1 MNNIVAHLLW
11 SEDDAGDVHKASD
24 RVYFVEPGNLNL
36 KKGSIF
42 IERFGW
48 SENKYL
54 FEIRANTYVKDVEL
68 YSPQEGNF
76 SENGFD
82 LFPGASIRVSF
93 DTSDMNTQTLEKKGD
108 PQIFA
113 RSLNDFIT
121 K

>member
-11 SEDDAGDVHKASD
+11 SGDDASVVHKASD
-24 RVYFVEPGNLNL
+24 RVYFVEPGSLNL

-42 IERFGW
+42 IKRFGW
-48 SENKYL
+48 SEDRYQ
-54 FEIRANTYVKDVEL
+54 FEISANTYVKDVEL

-93 DTSDMNTQTLEKKGD
+93 DTYDMSTKKMEEKGD
-108 PQIFA
+108 LQIFA